1 MLDLPDNKNP
11 AAQDEIFGPVVGVIG
26 YRDIEHAIEMAND
39 SPLGLSG
46 YVYGKDA
53 RQALDVAKRIRS
65 GTINVNAFFGSAHA
79 SSGGVQD
86 ERHRPRARGRGHS
99 CLPGNAGDEPG
110 LRHLTSIN
118 RGRSSMQPG
127 SIAIVGMGLTHQ
139 GRGLGAVEVELRR
152 QALELALADAGL
164 ERDAI
169 DGYILASHE
178 REDLRYLGLSPNFSW
193 PVQSGGATAP
203 CTFIMAAGAILSGQ
217 AEMVACA
224 YGMAPSSGGMP
235 GFGGKMSFGA
245 LAYGYP
251 ARVGMIG
258 AASAHALHAR
268 WHMDHYGTTS
278 QPSGRGG
285 GAAAQHALHR
295 PDAITYG
302 QPITIEDHQ
311 ASPMVVDPFRML
323 DCCRDTDGGAVFL
336 VTSAERARALAHA
349 RPIYLHGA
357 GMGHNIGNWHKRD
370 VFSHHDDIAP
380 AAARAFAQA
389 GVTLADIDT
398 AQFYDPFTIS
408 IIMQLEHYG
417 FCKPGQ
423 GGPFVEDGGIAH
435 WRGDPLQH
443 RRRTDLR
450 VLCRGLYPD
459 HRSHEAIAR
468 RCRRARR

>member
-1 MLDLPDNKNP
+1 MK
-11 AAQDEIFGPVVGVIG
+11 
-26 YRDIEHAIEMAND
+26 
-39 SPLGLSG
+39 
-46 YVYGKDA
+46 
-53 RQALDVAKRIRS
+53 
-65 GTINVNAFFGSAHA
+65 
-79 SSGGVQD
+79 
-86 ERHRPRARGRGHS
+86 
-99 CLPGNAGDEPG
+99 
-110 LRHLTSIN
+110 
-118 RGRSSMQPG
+118 PG
-127 SIAIVGMGLTHQ
+127 SIAIVGMGLTQQ
-139 GRGLGAVEVELRR
+139 GRALGSIDVELRR
-152 QALELALADAGL
+152 QALERSLEDAGL

-169 DGYILASHE
+169 DGYIVASHE

-193 PVQSGGATAP
+193 PVQTGGATAP
-203 CTFIMAAGAILSGQ
+203 CSFIMAAGAILSGQ
-217 AEMVACA
+217 AEVVACA

-235 GFGGKMSFGA
+235 GFGGKTSFGS

-278 QPSGRGG
+278 RHL
-285 GAAAQHALHR
+285 GAVAVQLRKHAASR

-336 VTSAERARALAHA
+336 LTSAQRARSLPHA
-349 RPIYLHGA
+349 RPVYIRGA
-357 GMGHNIGNWHKRD
+357 GTGHNIGNWHKRD
-370 VFSHHDDIAP
+370 VYSHHDDIAP

-389 GVTLADIDT
+389 GVSLDDIDT

-423 GGPFVEDGGIAH
+423 GGPFVQDGGIALDGRIPANTGGGQISGFYAAGFTPIIEAMKQL
-435 WRGDPLQH
+435 RGESGATQVKDAELALVSGH
-443 RRRTDLR
+443 
-450 VLCRGLYPD
+450 GLNGGVQNTWT
-459 HRSHEAIAR
+459 HGTLILGAQG
-468 RCRRARR
+468 

>member
-1 MLDLPDNKNP
+1 MK
-11 AAQDEIFGPVVGVIG
+11 
-26 YRDIEHAIEMAND
+26 
-39 SPLGLSG
+39 
-46 YVYGKDA
+46 
-53 RQALDVAKRIRS
+53 
-65 GTINVNAFFGSAHA
+65 
-79 SSGGVQD
+79 
-86 ERHRPRARGRGHS
+86 
-99 CLPGNAGDEPG
+99 
-110 LRHLTSIN
+110 
-118 RGRSSMQPG
+118 PG
-127 SIAIVGMGLTHQ
+127 SIAVVGMGLTQQ
-139 GRGLGAVEVELRR
+139 GRGLGSVEVELRR
-152 QALELALADAGL
+152 QALELALRDAGL

-217 AEMVACA
+217 AEVVACA

-235 GFGGKMSFGA
+235 GFGGKTSFGS

-268 WHMDHYGTTS
+268 WHMDRYGTTS
-278 QPSGRGG
+278 RHL
-285 GAAAQHALHR
+285 GAVAVQLRNHAVNR

-302 QPITIEDHQ
+302 QPITMEEHQ

-336 VTSAERARALAHA
+336 LTSAERARSLPRA
-349 RPIYLHGA
+349 RPVYIRGA
-357 GMGHNIGNWHKRD
+357 GMGHNIGHWHQRD
-370 VFSHHDDIAP
+370 VYAHHDDIAP

-389 GVTLADIDT
+389 GLTLADIDT

-408 IIMQLEHYG
+408 VIMQLEHYG

-423 GGPFVEDGGIAH
+423 GGPFVADGGIALD
-435 WRGDPLQH
+435 GKIPANTGGGQISGFYAAGF
-443 RRRTDLR
+443 T
-450 VLCRGLYPD
+450 PII
-459 HRSHEAIAR
+459 EAIKQLRGESGATQVKN
-468 RCRRARR
+468 AELALTSGHGLNGGVQNTWSHGTLILGAAA